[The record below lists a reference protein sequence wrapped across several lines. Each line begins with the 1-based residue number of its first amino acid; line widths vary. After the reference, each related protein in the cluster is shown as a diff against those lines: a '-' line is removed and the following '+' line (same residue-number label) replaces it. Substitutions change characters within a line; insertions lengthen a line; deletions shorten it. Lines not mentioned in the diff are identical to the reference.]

1 MTNIEINLKG
11 VKSVPGFSGD
21 DIRDLKDI
29 YNLELSDDGF
39 LIPRP
44 GIKSIDNLGL
54 FFDSIGAKD
63 ADPKAETSLYNTVS
77 ADKKIV
83 VSNYKLTESIIS
95 RPNIISNRK
104 RCYFLDKS
112 DTHAEVRNG
121 RLLLIA
127 GKDGA
132 YFIDQETLTR
142 YHWRLDEPVFSA
154 SQINTYPE
162 FELLRKKMHADYI
175 ANPNLNLY
183 DGFPYSNA
191 NLETPTIYAW
201 RLTYE
206 NPEIGLVGKASTIIY
221 TELKSITEQA
231 LNWFFDENIRWQ
243 NTVYERRYKALL
255 AAGIITSKEHDLI
268 ENQREQTRTFTLDP
282 RNKPNWATHVGVYR
296 AEIPDAL
303 ITPERIE
310 DDDITAVAAASI
322 SAGIIATGTVITA
335 TGAIGRPELLFTPDL
350 GSIGIPELDF
360 TVVNITSG
368 ATIALGATV
377 VLAGIWGLLIASNQV
392 EGYTIRYDIDIEAL
406 GELGDEYYKQYQLA
420 EVESNDIEVNNEEA
434 ESEVYLDA
442 FFKQSP
448 PLQLGKITE
457 HAGRIY
463 GVDEKTQDIVFSHI
477 DGNGINDY
485 LSFPVQNRFNTTS
498 SGVSPIEALEQMPSK
513 GGIYVFKRDSIH
525 YLEGQ
530 GIFTGLYDIEVSSF
544 TDISAADYKKNI
556 GCISADSIVN
566 DGSVVIFVGS
576 DDQIYMMAGKEAQ
589 PIGLDVKP
597 YIEEMTLEEQGEISA
612 SWYNHRF
619 YIALKDSTLILNT
632 ERKYWLRYDWNMSSF
647 QWDRGGVPAKSTF
660 IGLTKDGV
668 VTELN
673 KKNVQEEFP
682 VMVETNK
689 QVLPTQSKITGVY
702 VYTDADEMVNLTVKA
717 NEPDRTVEK
726 SFRPRLGN
734 KYKQGL
740 FAKGRHISTK
750 IECEKPILID
760 RIVLEEQIHGT

>member
-1 MTNIEINLKG
+1 MANIEINLKG
-11 VKSVPGFSGD
+11 TKAVPGFSGN

-29 YNLELSDDGF
+29 YNLELSDEGF

-44 GIKSIDNLGL
+44 GMKTIENLNL

-63 ADPKAETSLYNTVS
+63 ANPKANVSLYNSIT

-83 VSNYKLTESIIS
+83 VSHYRLGQDIIS
-95 RPNIISNRK
+95 RPSIINNRT

-112 DTHAEVRNG
+112 DTYTAVRNG

-127 GKDGA
+127 GDDGA

-142 YHWRLDEPVFSA
+142 YHWRLDEPVYSTKKVDA
-154 SQINTYPE
+154 YPE
-162 FELLRKKMHADYI
+162 FETLRKNLHAKYI
-175 ANPNLNLY
+175 ANPNIDLLE
-183 DGFPYSNA
+183 GFPYTNE
-191 NLETPTIYAW
+191 NIEVPKIYAW

-206 NPEIGLVGKASTIIY
+206 NPKIGIVGKASTIIY
-221 TELKSITEQA
+221 TELETITEQA
-231 LNWFFDENIRWQ
+231 LNWFFDEDITWQ
-243 NTVYERRYKALL
+243 NTVYATRYKALL
-255 AAGIITSKEHDLI
+255 AAAIITSPEHDLI
-268 ENQREQTRTFTLDP
+268 ENQRDQKRTFTLDS
-282 RNKPNWATHVGVYR
+282 RNKPNWATHLGVYR

-303 ITPERIE
+303 IIPERIE
-310 DDDITAVAAASI
+310 DDDISAVAASTI
-322 SAGIIATGTVITA
+322 SGGVIATGSVITA
-335 TGAIGRPELLFTPDL
+335 AGAIGVPQIVFAPAAP
-350 GSIGIPELDF
+350 GITGAAEF
-360 TVVNITSG
+360 AVISAASG
-368 ATIALGATV
+368 AVIALGATV

-406 GELGDEYYKQYQLA
+406 SELGDEYYKQY
-420 EVESNDIEVNNEEA
+420 EIVEIESDSIEVDN
-434 ESEVYLDA
+434 SETDSEIYLDA

-485 LSFPVQNRFNTTS
+485 LSFPVQNRFNTNS
-498 SGVSPIEALEQMPSK
+498 SGNAPIEALEQMPNK

-556 GCISADSIVN
+556 GTISADSIVN

-589 PIGLDVKP
+589 AIGLDVKP
-597 YIEEMTLEEQGEISA
+597 YIEEMTIEEQSKISA
-612 SWYNHRF
+612 SWYKHRF

-632 ERKYWLRYDWNMSSF
+632 ERKYWLRYDWNMASF
-647 QWDRGGVPAKSTF
+647 QWDRGGNSPKSDF
-660 IGLTKDGV
+660 VGLTKDGAV
-668 VTELN
+668 VELN
-673 KKNVQEEFP
+673 KKNIDEEFP
-682 VMVETNK
+682 VRVETNK
-689 QVLPTQSKITGVY
+689 QILPTQSKITGVY
-702 VYTDADEMVNLTVKA
+702 VYTDAAEMVNLTVTA
-717 NEPDRTVEK
+717 NEPDRTIEK
-726 SFRPRLGN
+726 SFRPRIGN

-740 FAKGRHISTK
+740 FAKGRHITTK
-750 IECEKPILID
+750 VECEKPILID
-760 RIVLEEQIHGT
+760 RVLIELQT